1 MPPSLD
7 LTTLLLLIPFQLK
20 KTPYNVTEVT
30 QLVKEMK
37 EGKIEQSLSLEKLAK
52 VAQFSLAKVVIIG
65 A

>member
-7 LTTLLLLIPFQLK
+7 LTTLSLLIPFQLK

-37 EGKIEQSLSLEKLAK
+37 EGKIEQSLGLEKLAK
-52 VAQFSLAKVVIIG
+52 AA
-65 A
+65 